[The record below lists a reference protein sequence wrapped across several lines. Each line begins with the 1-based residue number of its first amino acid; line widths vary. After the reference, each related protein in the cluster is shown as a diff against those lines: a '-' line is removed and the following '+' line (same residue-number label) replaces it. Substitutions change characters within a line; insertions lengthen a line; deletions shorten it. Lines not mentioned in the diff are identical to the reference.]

1 MVVQA
6 TKRSVRKSR
15 ASLTALPEHEQI
27 ALFAY
32 ARWLERGRPEGS
44 PEVDWFGAEQEL
56 TTRRAIPIRSMTVV
70 DNDHES
76 NGRSHP

>member
-44 PEVDWFGAEQEL
+44 PEVDWFRAEREL
-56 TTRRAIPIRSMTVV
+56 SARGAIPIRSMTAV
-70 DNDHES
+70 NNGHES
-76 NGRSHP
+76 TGRSHP